1 MNTKNNM
8 NNIGILTFKRFD
20 ENVLLNSTFNIDELF
35 KIMLYDEDFVRFEI
49 FNRDKKLLLTTNLN
63 DQTADIIIVRP
74 AKVGREEEIIWTNF
88 NAYRNP
94 MYIYGKKVEW
104 RVNDRTFRTKKSAVA
119 YAELINRNIATIIN
133 TFVDCR

>member
-1 MNTKNNM
+1 MNTNNNM
-8 NNIGILTFKRFD
+8 KNIGILTFKRFD
-20 ENVLLNSTFNIDELF
+20 ENVLLNSTFSIDELF

-63 DQTADIIIVRP
+63 DQTADVIIVRP

-104 RVNDRTFRTKKSAVA
+104 RVNDRIFRTKKSAVA

-133 TFVDCR
+133 TFVDRR

>member
-8 NNIGILTFKRFD
+8 NNTGILTFKRFD

-63 DQTADIIIVRP
+63 DQTADVIIVRP

-104 RVNDRTFRTKKSAVA
+104 RVNDRIFRTKKSAVA

-133 TFVDCR
+133 TFVDRR

>member
-1 MNTKNNM
+1 MK
-8 NNIGILTFKRFD
+8 NIGILTFKRFD
-20 ENVLLNSTFNIDELF
+20 ENVLLNSTFSIDELF

-63 DQTADIIIVRP
+63 DQTADVIIVRP

-104 RVNDRTFRTKKSAVA
+104 RVNDRIFRTKKSAVA

-133 TFVDCR
+133 TFVDRR

>member
-1 MNTKNNM
+1 M

-49 FNRDKKLLLTTNLN
+49 FNRDKKLLLTTNPN

-104 RVNDRTFRTKKSAVA
+104 RVNDRIFRTKKSAVA

-133 TFVDCR
+133 TFVDRR